1 MSMRRLSVWAGGFI
15 ALAAVL
21 WLIVGRWEAPI
32 EAVHPVRGRAV
43 QAVYATG
50 TVEATVMMPIAAR
63 SPARLMQL
71 NVDEGSH
78 VRAGETL
85 AQLEDEDLQRTLDQ
99 LQAQERLAKTEFER
113 NARLAR
119 QKIVA
124 PDAFDRARSNWDAA
138 KAAVAKATAEA
149 NFMKL
154 VAPADGDIIR
164 RDGEIGQMIPANQPI
179 FWLACCAPLRIS
191 TEVDEEDIARVERG
205 QVVLIRADAFPG
217 RIFHGVVQAITPK
230 GDPVSRSYRVRVG
243 FTEDAPLKIGMTAE
257 TNIMIRESEHA
268 LLLPASAVR
277 EEKIWRV
284 EDGHLAH
291 VPVSIGARGP
301 QQIEILDGVG
311 PDDLVVLKPDGTLV
325 EGRRVRTNLVTQAK

>member
-1 MSMRRLSVWAGGFI
+1 MRRFALWAVGLI
-15 ALAAVL
+15 ALAAAL
-21 WLIVGRWEAPI
+21 WLIVGRLWGAPL
-32 EAVHPVRGRAV
+32 ETVHPVRGRAV

-71 NVDEGSH
+71 NVDEGSQ
-78 VRAGETL
+78 VSAGETL

-99 LQAQERLAKTEFER
+99 LQAQERLAKAEYER
-113 NARLAR
+113 NVSLAR
-119 QKIVA
+119 RKVVSR
-124 PDAFDRARSNWDAA
+124 DAFDRARSNWDAA

-191 TEVDEEDIARVERG
+191 TEVDEEDIARVAPG

-217 RIFHGVVQAITPK
+217 QIFRGTVQTITPK

-243 FTEDAPLKIGMTAE
+243 FAGDTPLKIGMTAE
-257 TNIMIRESEHA
+257 TNIIIRESENA
-268 LLLPASAVR
+268 LLLPASTVQD
-277 EEKIWRV
+277 EKIWRV

-291 VPVSIGARGP
+291 APVSIGARGP
-301 QQIEILDGVG
+301 QQIEILDGVKLN
-311 PDDLVVLKPDGTLV
+311 DLVVVRPDGKLV
-325 EGRRVRTNLVTQAK
+325 EGRRVRTKAVTQDK